1 MFGKPDYDPI
11 IDAHRCEECGR
22 WYRALARHIT
32 RHHKIT
38 TREYKIKWGI
48 NLKEPLIGESVR
60 AKLKEAVYNKGTY
73 KNLELGYAYRFKK
86 GERTFQ
92 NYRRSEQT
100 KRRLRLLVKMTKS
113 KRIRLRKKHT

>member
-1 MFGKPDYDPI
+1 MSYGKLEYDPI
-11 IDAHRCEECGR
+11 TDAHRCDECGR

-32 RHHKIT
+32 RHHQMT

-48 NLKEPLIGESVR
+48 ELKEPLIGETVR
-60 AKLKEAVYNKGTY
+60 AKLKQAVYNKGTHV
-73 KNLELGYAYRFKK
+73 NLEKGRPYRFKK

-100 KRRLRLLVKMTKS
+100 KRRLRILRKMSKS
-113 KRIRLRKKHT
+113 KLRLKRK

>member
-1 MFGKPDYDPI
+1 MSYGKVEYDPI
-11 IDAHRCEECGR
+11 ADAHRCEECGR

-38 TREYKIKWGI
+38 TREYKIKWGL
-48 NLKEPLIGESVR
+48 NLKEPLMGEAVR
-60 AKLKEAVYNKGTY
+60 AKLRAAVYNKETY
-73 KNLELGYAYRFKK
+73 KNLELGRPYRFKK

-100 KRRLRLLVKMTKS
+100 KRKLRILKKLSKS
-113 KRIRLRKKHT
+113 KLRKKRK